1 LHPTLSHPK
10 YRADIDGLRA
20 VAVLS
25 VVVSHAFPGRLN
37 GGFAGVDVFFVI
49 SGFLIS
55 TIIFENLHRAN
66 FSFAEFYARRI
77 RRIFPA
83 LLVVLIASYAFGW
96 WVLLGDE
103 YKQLG
108 KHTAAGAGF
117 VSNIA
122 FWREAG
128 YFDNAAGTKPLLHL
142 WSLGVEEQ
150 FYIVWPLLLWIAW
163 KRRIGFI
170 ATTAAIAL
178 ASFYLNIKG
187 VRHDAA
193 AAFFL
198 PQARF
203 WELLSGSAVAWV
215 LLNKGGIPVDAR
227 SRLGDW
233 LGSLVKHTARK
244 LDTRLLANVLSLA
257 GFALLSYGFWQIN
270 KLVAYPG
277 KWATV
282 PVVGTVLLL
291 SAGPEAWINRVV
303 LSNRLAVWFGV
314 ISYPLY
320 LWHWP
325 LLTFARILEGSIPS
339 RNIRVACVALA
350 IGLAWLTYRFVERYL
365 RFGGNSRIKVAALAS
380 LMVVVGAVGYGTDLR
395 DGFPSR
401 LPGFSVT
408 SADYSCPEGHLDHEV
423 CKIGN
428 RDSAKTM
435 VAYGDSHLAHLLAQL
450 DSKLGKDYAIDFV
463 YSAGCFM
470 GDRVRIHGAETN
482 RAECDR
488 KIEALERM
496 RDAKPAVVITAQ
508 RWHGYNVVTKDAVS
522 SAIQDRVDAFG
533 MKPGKLII
541 LGTTANVPFECEKSK
556 QRPFERF
563 KNCPQDEANKTINK
577 EFIDVTTHMTV
588 PGNVFFVYPY
598 KHLCPDDRCVISEG
612 GVSNFFNFNH
622 LTFAGGEGVARE
634 IDQIVRR

>member
-1 LHPTLSHPK
+1 VHPNLSHPK

-25 VVVSHAFPGRLN
+25 VVAYHAFPHRLK

-55 TIIFENLHRAN
+55 TIIFENLGRET

-83 LLVVLIASYAFGW
+83 LLLVLIASYAFGW
-96 WVLLGDE
+96 WVLLADE

-108 KHTAAGAGF
+108 GHIAAGAGF

-122 FWREAG
+122 LWREAG

-170 ATTAAIAL
+170 TITAAIAVVSL
-178 ASFYLNIKG
+178 YLNIKG
-187 VRHDAA
+187 VRHDQA
-193 AAFFL
+193 AAFYL
-198 PQARF
+198 PQTRF
-203 WELLSGSAVAWV
+203 WELLSGSGLAWV
-215 LLNKGGIPVDAR
+215 YLDKGGVPLFA
-227 SRLGDW
+227 SR
-233 LGSLVKHTARK
+233 V
-244 LDTRLLANVLSLA
+244 LANLLSLA
-257 GFALLSYGFWQIN
+257 GLALLFFGFWRIN
-270 KLVAYPG
+270 TAIAYPG
-277 KWATV
+277 KWAMV
-282 PVVGTVLLL
+282 PVLGTVLLL

-303 LSNRLAVWFGV
+303 LSNRPAVWFGL

-325 LLTFARILEGSIPS
+325 LLSFARIVEGAVPS
-339 RNIRVACVALA
+339 RNIRIGCVAIAIALA
-350 IGLAWLTYRFVERYL
+350 ALTYRFVERYL
-365 RFGGNSRIKVAALAS
+365 RLGGHARLKVIVLAS
-380 LMVVVGAVGYGTDLR
+380 LMALAGGVGYATLLG
-395 DGFPSR
+395 DGLPGR
-401 LPGFSVT
+401 LPRFVLT
-408 SADYSCPEGHLDHEV
+408 SADFPCPAGHLDNSV

-428 RDSAKTM
+428 RQSTRVI
-435 VAYGDSHLAHLLAQL
+435 VAYGDSHLAHLMAQL
-450 DSKLGKDYAIDFV
+450 YGRLGKDYAIDYL

-470 GDRVRIHGAETN
+470 GDTLRIHGAENN
-482 RAECDR
+482 RAECDQ
-488 KIEALERM
+488 KVAALERM
-496 RDAKPAVVITAQ
+496 RGSGPAVVITAQ
-508 RWHGYNVVTKDAVS
+508 RWHGYNVVTKEDVAG
-522 SAIQDRVDAFG
+522 AIQDRLDAFG

-541 LGTTANVPFECEKSK
+541 LGTTASVPFECEKAK
-556 QRPFERF
+556 LRPFERF
-563 KNCPQDEANKTINK
+563 KNCPQDEGEKTINK
-577 EFIDVTTHMTV
+577 TFIDVTRHMSV

-598 KHLCPDDRCVISEG
+598 QHLCPNDVCVVSEG
-612 GVSNFFNFNH
+612 GMSNFFNFNH

-634 IDQIVRR
+634 IERIVRR

>member
-1 LHPTLSHPK
+1 MTPVPPHPHLSHPK

-25 VVVSHAFPGRLN
+25 VVVFHVFPGRLR

-55 TIIFENLHRAN
+55 TIIFENLDRAT

-108 KHTAAGAGF
+108 KHIAAGAGF

-122 FWREAG
+122 FWQEAG

-150 FYIVWPLLLWIAW
+150 FYIAWPLLLWIAW
-163 KRRIGFI
+163 KRRLGFI
-170 ATTAAIAL
+170 TITAAIVVV
-178 ASFYLNIKG
+178 SFYLNVKG
-187 VRHDAA
+187 VRHDPA
-193 AAFFL
+193 AAFYL
-198 PQARF
+198 PHTRF
-203 WELLSGSAVAWV
+203 WELLSGSALAWV
-215 LLNKGGIPVDAR
+215 VLNKGGVP
-227 SRLGDW
+227 
-233 LGSLVKHTARK
+233 
-244 LDTRLLANVLSLA
+244 LDTKFLANVRSLA
-257 GFALLSYGFWQIN
+257 GLGLLAYGFWRIN
-270 KLVAYPG
+270 TAVAYPG
-277 KWATV
+277 KWATL

-291 SAGPEAWINRVV
+291 SARRAWINRVV
-303 LSNRLAVWFGV
+303 LSSRLAVWFGA

-325 LLTFARILEGSIPS
+325 LLSFARIVEGGVPS

-350 IGLAWLTYRFVERYL
+350 IGLAWLTYRFVETHL
-365 RFGGNSRIKVAALAS
+365 RFGGQGTIKVTALAS
-380 LMVVVGAVGYGTDLR
+380 LMVVVGGVGYGTFLR
-395 DGFPSR
+395 DGLPGR
-401 LPGFSVT
+401 LPSFT
-408 SADYSCPEGHLDHEV
+408 LTNPDYPCPDGHLDNDV

-428 RDSAKTM
+428 RESARTI
-435 VAYGDSHLAHLLAQL
+435 VAYGDSHLAHLMKQVET
-450 DSKLGKDYAIDFV
+450 KLGKDYAIDFV

-470 GDRVRIHGAETN
+470 GDTVRIHGAENN
-482 RAECDR
+482 RAECDK

-496 RDAKPAVVITAQ
+496 RDSKPAVVITAQ
-508 RWHGYNVVTKDAVS
+508 RWHGYNVVTKDAVAG
-522 SAIQDRVDAFG
+522 AITDRLDAFG

-556 QRPFERF
+556 RRPFERF
-563 KNCPQDEANKTINK
+563 KTCPQDEGDKAINK
-577 EFIDVTTHMTV
+577 VFIDVTSHMTV

-598 KHLCPDDRCVISEG
+598 QHLCPNDACVVSEG

-622 LTFAGGEGVARE
+622 LTFAGGEGIARE